1 MHHSTNEINHY
12 ICVLSITVNTKKCF
26 FKNFKKDILW
36 KFMIMFSKS
45 QETLDQ

>member
-1 MHHSTNEINHY
+1 MHHSTNETTHY
-12 ICVLSITVNTKKCF
+12 ICILSITVNTKSV